1 LLEISKVCIG
11 IQARSTSTRFPGKVH
26 ELIDGRS
33 VLDHVID
40 VCSKAAGYIN
50 RYTYNNQAIVKIS
63 LLVPEGDEIAEL
75 YRRRVNV
82 IEGDEENVLSR
93 YQKMAETHD
102 ADYVV
107 RVTSD
112 CPRIP
117 EFIISKHIM
126 VALKNHYDYF
136 SNVHEGIRTA
146 PDGFDCEV
154 ISRKALEWLSDN
166 AKEPYNREHVTPL
179 LRTNPPAWMSRGLNL
194 GHNDMHHI
202 KLSVDTR
209 EDFAAAAKDHAEV
222 DRMNRE
228 ALLIYGK
235 GNLHHF

>member
-1 LLEISKVCIG
+1 VLEINNVRIG
-11 IQARSTSTRFPGKVH
+11 IQARSTSQRFPGKVH

-40 VCSKAAGYIN
+40 VCSKSAGYIN
-50 RYTYNNQAIVKIS
+50 RYTYNNQALVKLS

-82 IEGDEENVLSR
+82 IEGDEHDVLSR

-102 ADYVV
+102 ADFIV
-107 RVTSD
+107 RITAD

-117 EFIISKHIM
+117 EFVISKHVMI
-126 VALKNHYDYF
+126 ALKNRYDYF
-136 SNVHEGIRTA
+136 SNVHEGLRTA
-146 PDGFDCEV
+146 PDGWDCEV

-166 AKEPYNREHVTPL
+166 AKEKSDREHVTTL
-179 LRTNPPAWMSRGLNL
+179 LRRNPPSWMSRGVNI
-194 GHNDMHHI
+194 GHNDLHTI

-209 EDFAAAAKDHAEV
+209 EDFEAAARDLEAVE
-222 DRMNRE
+222 RITRE
-228 ALLIYGK
+228 AVAIYGK
-235 GNLHHF
+235 TGVHRF

>member
-1 LLEISKVCIG
+1 VIQISKVCIG

-33 VLDHVID
+33 ILDHVID

-63 LLVPEGDEIAEL
+63 ILVPEGDEIAEL
-75 YRRRVNV
+75 YRKRVNV
-82 IEGDEENVLSR
+82 IEGDEHDVLSR
-93 YQKMAETHD
+93 YQKMAETHE
-102 ADYVV
+102 ADYIV
-107 RVTSD
+107 RITAD

-126 VALKNHYDYF
+126 IALKNHYDYF
-136 SNVHEGIRTA
+136 SNVHEGLRTA

-166 AKEPYNREHVTPL
+166 AKEPYDREHVTPL
-179 LRTNPPAWMSRGLNL
+179 IRNKPQAWMTRGLCVGN
-194 GHNDMHHI
+194 NDLHHL

-209 EDFAAAAKDHAEV
+209 EDFEAAARDQESV
-222 DRMNRE
+222 ERINRE
-228 ALLIYGK
+228 ALAVYGK
-235 GNLHHF
+235 GNVHHF